1 MANLTT
7 SIKRLLVGR
16 ALRSDKLGDTLLP
29 KRIALPVFAS
39 SNLSSNAY
47 ATQEILIVLAVGG
60 IALINSTIWIA
71 LAVALIMVVVI
82 MSYRQNVRAYTSGG
96 GDYEVVTKNL
106 GRKPG
111 LIVASSLMVDY
122 IMTVAVSV
130 SAAKD
135 NLISVFPI
143 VGNHGMFV
151 AFALIILIT
160 VMNLRGL
167 RDSGFLFAIPAYF
180 FMASIAF
187 VTVWAIV
194 KISQGN
200 VLKAESADWTITEQ
214 GSIAGIA
221 LVFLFARA
229 FSSGCSALTGVEA
242 ISNGVPAFRKPKSE
256 NAAKTLT
263 LLGIISVSLFMAI
276 TLLALKTGVKVTDKN
291 ENLIGLPEGAQ
302 QKTVIVQ
309 ISDATFGN
317 FSLGTLI
324 VAVATALI
332 LVAAANT
339 AFNGFPVL
347 TSILSQDRFLP
358 RQLHNRGDRL
368 AFSNGIL
375 FLGLASAISVY
386 IFDASV
392 TRLIQLYILAVFT
405 SVSFGQLGMI
415 IHWTRNIKLTTDA
428 AARSKMVISRTI
440 NAIGFIFTF
449 SVLFIVLITK
459 FTTGAWLVV
468 LIIPILITLMGSIYS
483 HYKKVSEELKL
494 DSEDS
499 QTLPSRIHGI
509 VLVSKMHKPTLRAI
523 YYARATRPSTLEAV
537 TVLVDNQDTE
547 DLKADWER
555 LEIPIPLKVLDSPF
569 REVTRPILDYVK
581 NIKRESP
588 RDVISIFVPQ
598 YVVGHWWEQLL
609 HNQSA
614 LRLKSRL
621 LFTPGVMVVSVPW
634 QLISSENVKEK
645 KPRPVIQNLRR
656 P

>member
-332 LVAAANT
+332 LIAAANT

-375 FLGLASAISVY
+375 FLGFASAISVY

-428 AARSKMVISRTI
+428 AARSKMVVSRTI

>member
-221 LVFLFARA
+221 LVFLYARA

-317 FSLGTLI
+317 FSFGTLI

-332 LVAAANT
+332 LIAAANT

-440 NAIGFIFTF
+440 NAIGFVFTF

-537 TVLVDNQDTE
+537 TLLVDNQDTE

>member
-151 AFALIILIT
+151 AFALIFLIT

-332 LVAAANT
+332 LIAAANT

-440 NAIGFIFTF
+440 NAIGFVFTF

>member
-16 ALRSDKLGDTLLP
+16 ALRSDKLGETLLP

-332 LVAAANT
+332 LIAAANT

-440 NAIGFIFTF
+440 NAIGFVFTF

>member
-332 LVAAANT
+332 LIAAANT

-375 FLGLASAISVY
+375 FLGFASAISVY

-428 AARSKMVISRTI
+428 AARSKMVVSRTI
-440 NAIGFIFTF
+440 NAIGFVFTF

>member
-187 VTVWAIV
+187 VTVWALV

-440 NAIGFIFTF
+440 NAIGFVFTF

>member
-309 ISDATFGN
+309 ISDAPFGN

-332 LVAAANT
+332 LIAAANT

-392 TRLIQLYILAVFT
+392 TRLIQLYIRAVFT

>member
-1 MANLTT
+1 VANLTT

-332 LVAAANT
+332 LIAAANT

-375 FLGLASAISVY
+375 FLGFASAISVY

-428 AARSKMVISRTI
+428 AARSKMVVSRTI
-440 NAIGFIFTF
+440 NAIGFVFTF

>member
-332 LVAAANT
+332 LIAAANT

-375 FLGLASAISVY
+375 FLGFASAISVY

-392 TRLIQLYILAVFT
+392 TRLIQMYILAVFT

-428 AARSKMVISRTI
+428 AARSKMVVSRTI
-440 NAIGFIFTF
+440 NAIGFVFTF

>member
-1 MANLTT
+1 MAILTT

-71 LAVALIMVVVI
+71 LAVVLIMGVVI

-106 GRKPG
+106 GRRPG
-111 LIVASSLMVDY
+111 LIVASSLMIDY

-135 NLISVFPI
+135 NLISVFPFA
-143 VGNHGMFV
+143 GNYGMAV

-167 RDSGFLFAIPAYF
+167 RDSGFIFAIPAYF
-180 FMASIAF
+180 FMVSIAF
-187 VTVWAIV
+187 VTIWAVV
-194 KISQGN
+194 KSMQGIE
-200 VLKAESADWTITEQ
+200 LKAESANWTITEQ

-221 LVFLFARA
+221 LIFLFARA

-256 NAAKTLT
+256 NAAKTLA
-263 LLGIISVSLFMAI
+263 LLGFISVSLFMSI
-276 TLLALKTGVKVTDKN
+276 TYLALKTGVKVTENN
-291 ENLIGLPEGAQ
+291 ENLIGLPEGQQ

-317 FSLGTLI
+317 FTLGTLI
-324 VAVATALI
+324 VAFATALI
-332 LVAAANT
+332 LIAAANT

-375 FLGLASAISVY
+375 FLGFAAAISVY
-386 IFDASV
+386 VFDASV

-415 IHWTRNIKLTTDA
+415 IHWTRNIKLSTDPA
-428 AARSKMVISRTI
+428 LRSKMSRSRII
-440 NAIGFIFTF
+440 NAVGFFFTF
-449 SVLFIVLITK
+449 SVLLIALITK
-459 FTTGAWLVV
+459 FTQGAWLVV
-468 LIIPILITLMGSIYS
+468 LIVPILITLMGSIYA

-494 DSEDS
+494 DSGDIQS
-499 QTLPSRIHGI
+499 LPSRIHGI

-581 NIKRESP
+581 SIRRESP

-614 LRLKSRL
+614 LRLKTRL

-634 QLISSENVKEK
+634 QLISSEKVKEK
-645 KPRPVIQNLRR
+645 NPRPVTQNLRR

>member
-60 IALINSTIWIA
+60 SALINSTIWIA

-332 LVAAANT
+332 LIAAANT

-440 NAIGFIFTF
+440 NAIGFVFTF

>member
-1 MANLTT
+1 
-7 SIKRLLVGR
+7 
-16 ALRSDKLGDTLLP
+16 
-29 KRIALPVFAS
+29 
-39 SNLSSNAY
+39 
-47 ATQEILIVLAVGG
+47 
-60 IALINSTIWIA
+60 
-71 LAVALIMVVVI
+71 
-82 MSYRQNVRAYTSGG
+82 
-96 GDYEVVTKNL
+96 
-106 GRKPG
+106 
-111 LIVASSLMVDY
+111 
-122 IMTVAVSV
+122 
-130 SAAKD
+130 
-135 NLISVFPI
+135 
-143 VGNHGMFV
+143 
-151 AFALIILIT
+151 
-160 VMNLRGL
+160 
-167 RDSGFLFAIPAYF
+167 
-180 FMASIAF
+180 MASIAF

-332 LVAAANT
+332 LIAAANT

-428 AARSKMVISRTI
+428 AARSKMVVSRTI
-440 NAIGFIFTF
+440 NAIGFVFTF

-494 DSEDS
+494 DSEES

>member
-106 GRKPG
+106 GRRPG

-143 VGNHGMFV
+143 AGNHGMFI

-276 TLLALKTGVKVTDKN
+276 TILALKTGVKVTDKN

-317 FSLGTLI
+317 FSIGTLI
-324 VAVATALI
+324 VAIATALI
-332 LVAAANT
+332 LIAAANT

-428 AARSKMVISRTI
+428 AARSKMVMSRTI
-440 NAIGFIFTF
+440 NAIGFFFTF

-494 DSEDS
+494 DTEDN

-645 KPRPVIQNLRR
+645 KPRPVVQNLRR

>member
-1 MANLTT
+1 
-7 SIKRLLVGR
+7 
-16 ALRSDKLGDTLLP
+16 LP

-106 GRKPG
+106 GRRPG

-143 VGNHGMFV
+143 AGNHGMFI

-187 VTVWAIV
+187 VTIWAIV

-276 TLLALKTGVKVTDKN
+276 TILALKTGVKVTDKN

-317 FSLGTLI
+317 FSIGTLI
-324 VAVATALI
+324 VAIATALI
-332 LVAAANT
+332 LIAAANT

-375 FLGLASAISVY
+375 FLGIASAISVY

-428 AARSKMVISRTI
+428 AARSKMVMSRTI
-440 NAIGFIFTF
+440 NAIGFFFTF

-494 DSEDS
+494 DTEDN

-645 KPRPVIQNLRR
+645 KPRPVVQNLRR

>member
-332 LVAAANT
+332 LIAAANT

-440 NAIGFIFTF
+440 NAIGFVFTF

-645 KPRPVIQNLRR
+645 KSRPVIQNLRR

>member
-1 MANLTT
+1 VANLTT

-151 AFALIILIT
+151 ALALIILIT

-214 GSIAGIA
+214 GSVAGIA

-291 ENLIGLPEGAQ
+291 ENLVGLPEGAQ

-317 FSLGTLI
+317 FSFGTLI

-332 LVAAANT
+332 LIAAANT

-428 AARSKMVISRTI
+428 AARSKMVISRII
-440 NAIGFIFTF
+440 NAIGFVFTF

-537 TVLVDNQDTE
+537 TVLVDNQDTD

-581 NIKRESP
+581 SIKRESP

-645 KPRPVIQNLRR
+645 NPRPVVQNLRR

>member
-1 MANLTT
+1 VANLTT

-332 LVAAANT
+332 LIAAANT

-375 FLGLASAISVY
+375 FLGFASAISVY

-415 IHWTRNIKLTTDA
+415 IHWTRNIKLTSDA

-440 NAIGFIFTF
+440 NAIGFVFTF

>member
-143 VGNHGMFV
+143 VGNHGMLV

-332 LVAAANT
+332 LIAAANT

>member
-187 VTVWAIV
+187 VTVWALV

-332 LVAAANT
+332 LIAAANT

-428 AARSKMVISRTI
+428 AASSKMVISRTI

-645 KPRPVIQNLRR
+645 KSRPVIQNLRR

>member
-428 AARSKMVISRTI
+428 AARSKMVMSRTI
-440 NAIGFIFTF
+440 NAIGFFFTF

-494 DSEDS
+494 DSEDN

-581 NIKRESP
+581 SIKRESP

-634 QLISSENVKEK
+634 QLISSENVKDK
-645 KPRPVIQNLRR
+645 NPRPVVQNLRR

>member
-1 MANLTT
+1 
-7 SIKRLLVGR
+7 VGR

-332 LVAAANT
+332 LIAAANT

-440 NAIGFIFTF
+440 NAIGFVFTF

>member
-1 MANLTT
+1 
-7 SIKRLLVGR
+7 VGR

-106 GRKPG
+106 GRRPG

-143 VGNHGMFV
+143 AGNHGMFI

-187 VTVWAIV
+187 VTIWAIV

-276 TLLALKTGVKVTDKN
+276 TILALKTGVKVTDKN

-317 FSLGTLI
+317 FSIGTLI
-324 VAVATALI
+324 VAIATALI
-332 LVAAANT
+332 LIAAANT

-428 AARSKMVISRTI
+428 AARSKMVVSRTI
-440 NAIGFIFTF
+440 NAIGFFFTF

-494 DSEDS
+494 DTEDN

-645 KPRPVIQNLRR
+645 KPRPVVQNLRR

>member
-1 MANLTT
+1 VANLTT

-106 GRKPG
+106 GRRPG

-143 VGNHGMFV
+143 AGNHGMFI

-187 VTVWAIV
+187 VTIWAIV

-276 TLLALKTGVKVTDKN
+276 TILALKTGVKVTDKN

-317 FSLGTLI
+317 FSIGTLI
-324 VAVATALI
+324 VAIATALI
-332 LVAAANT
+332 LIAAANT

-375 FLGLASAISVY
+375 FLGIASAISVY

-428 AARSKMVISRTI
+428 AARSKMVVSRTI
-440 NAIGFIFTF
+440 NAIGFVFTF

-645 KPRPVIQNLRR
+645 KPRPVVQNLRR

>member
-16 ALRSDKLGDTLLP
+16 ALRSDKIGDTLLP

-71 LAVALIMVVVI
+71 LAVALIMIVVI

-106 GRKPG
+106 GRRPG

-151 AFALIILIT
+151 AFSLIILIT

-263 LLGIISVSLFMAI
+263 ILGVISVSLFMAI
-276 TLLALKTGVKVTDKN
+276 TILALKTGVKVTDKN

-324 VAVATALI
+324 VAIATALI
-332 LVAAANT
+332 LIAAANT

-375 FLGLASAISVY
+375 FLGVASAISVY

-428 AARSKMVISRTI
+428 SARSKMVMSRTI
-440 NAIGFIFTF
+440 NAIGFFFTF

-468 LIIPILITLMGSIYS
+468 LIIPVLITLMGSIYS

-494 DSEDS
+494 DSEDN

-537 TVLVDNQDTE
+537 TVLVDNQDTD

-581 NIKRESP
+581 SIKRESP

-645 KPRPVIQNLRR
+645 NPRPVVQNLRR

>member
-1 MANLTT
+1 
-7 SIKRLLVGR
+7 VGR

-332 LVAAANT
+332 LIAAANT

-415 IHWTRNIKLTTDA
+415 IHWTRNIKLTSDA

-440 NAIGFIFTF
+440 NAIGFVFTF

>member
-1 MANLTT
+1 VANLTT

-16 ALRSDKLGDTLLP
+16 ALRSDKIGDTLLP

-71 LAVALIMVVVI
+71 LAVALIMIVVI

-106 GRKPG
+106 GRRPG

-151 AFALIILIT
+151 AFSLIILIT

-263 LLGIISVSLFMAI
+263 ILGVISVSLFMAI
-276 TLLALKTGVKVTDKN
+276 TILALKTGVKVTDKN

-324 VAVATALI
+324 VAIATALI
-332 LVAAANT
+332 LIAAANT

-375 FLGLASAISVY
+375 FLGVASAISVY

-428 AARSKMVISRTI
+428 SARSKMVMSRTI
-440 NAIGFIFTF
+440 NAIGFFFTF

-468 LIIPILITLMGSIYS
+468 LIIPVLITLMGSIYS

-494 DSEDS
+494 DSEDN

-537 TVLVDNQDTE
+537 TVLVDNQDTD

-581 NIKRESP
+581 SIKRESP

-645 KPRPVIQNLRR
+645 NPRPVVQNLRR

>member
-332 LVAAANT
+332 LIAAANT

-375 FLGLASAISVY
+375 FLGIASAISVY

-428 AARSKMVISRTI
+428 AARSKMVVSRTI
-440 NAIGFIFTF
+440 NAIGFVFTF

>member
-1 MANLTT
+1 VANLTT

-16 ALRSDKLGDTLLP
+16 ALRSDKIGDTLLP

-71 LAVALIMVVVI
+71 LAVALIMIVVI

-106 GRKPG
+106 GRRPG

-151 AFALIILIT
+151 AFSLIILIT

-263 LLGIISVSLFMAI
+263 ILGVISVSLFMAI
-276 TLLALKTGVKVTDKN
+276 TILALKTGVKVTDKN

-324 VAVATALI
+324 VAIATALI
-332 LVAAANT
+332 LIAAANT

-375 FLGLASAISVY
+375 FLGVASAISVY

-428 AARSKMVISRTI
+428 SARSKMVVSRTI
-440 NAIGFIFTF
+440 NAIGFFFTF

-468 LIIPILITLMGSIYS
+468 LIIPVLITLMGSIYS

-494 DSEDS
+494 DSEDN

-537 TVLVDNQDTE
+537 TVLVDNQDTD

-581 NIKRESP
+581 SIKRESP

-645 KPRPVIQNLRR
+645 NPRPVVQNLRR

>member
-1 MANLTT
+1 MAILTT
-7 SIKRLLVGR
+7 SLKRLLVGR

-39 SNLSSNAY
+39 SNFSSNAY

-60 IALINSTIWIA
+60 FALINSTIWIA
-71 LAVALIMVVVI
+71 LAVVLFMGVVV
-82 MSYRQNVRAYTSGG
+82 MSYRQNVRAYASGG
-96 GDYEVVTKNL
+96 GDYEVVTSNL
-106 GRKPG
+106 GRRSG
-111 LIVASSLMVDY
+111 LVVASSLMIGY

-135 NLISVFPI
+135 NLISAFPFA
-143 VGNHGMFV
+143 GDYGMVV
-151 AFALIILIT
+151 ALALIVLIT

-167 RDSGFLFAIPAYF
+167 RDSGFIFAIPAYF

-187 VTVWAIV
+187 VTIWAVI
-194 KISQGN
+194 KSAQGN
-200 VLKAESADWTITEQ
+200 ELKAESASWTITEQ
-214 GSIAGIA
+214 GSFAGIA

-229 FSSGCSALTGVEA
+229 FTSGCSALTGVEA
-242 ISNGVPAFRKPKSE
+242 ISNGVPAFRKPKSK
-256 NAAKTLT
+256 NAATTLA
-263 LLGIISVSLFMAI
+263 LMGFISVSLFASI
-276 TLLALKTGVKVTDKN
+276 TFLALKTGVQVTEKN
-291 ENLIGLPEGAQ
+291 ENLIGLPEGQQ

-317 FSLGTLI
+317 FTLGTLI
-324 VAVATALI
+324 VAFATALI

-375 FLGLASAISVY
+375 FLGFAAAISVY
-386 IFDASV
+386 VFDASV

-405 SVSFGQLGMI
+405 SISFGQLGMI
-415 IHWTRNIKLTTDA
+415 IHWTRNIKLSTDSA
-428 AARSKMVISRTI
+428 LRSKMSRSRII
-440 NAIGFIFTF
+440 NAVGFLFTF
-449 SVLFIVLITK
+449 SVLLIVLITK
-459 FTTGAWLVV
+459 FTQGAWLVV
-468 LIIPILITLMGSIYS
+468 LIIPILITLMGSIYA

-494 DSEDS
+494 DSGDNQS
-499 QTLPSRIHGI
+499 LPSRIHGI

-555 LEIPIPLKVLDSPF
+555 LEVPIPLKVLDSPF

-581 NIKRESP
+581 SIKRESP

-645 KPRPVIQNLRR
+645 NPRPVTQNLRR

>member
-1 MANLTT
+1 VADLTT
-7 SIKRLLVGR
+7 SIKRLLLGR

-135 NLISVFPI
+135 NLISVFPTA
-143 VGNHGMFV
+143 GNNGMFI
-151 AFALIILIT
+151 AFALIVLIT

-167 RDSGFLFAIPAYF
+167 KDSGFLFAIPAYF

-187 VTVWAIV
+187 VTVWAII
-194 KISQGN
+194 KTAQGN
-200 VLKAESADWTITEQ
+200 VLKAESSNWTISEQ

-276 TLLALKTGVKVTDKN
+276 TILALKTGVKVTDKN

-309 ISDATFGN
+309 ISEATFGN

-332 LVAAANT
+332 LIAAANT

-347 TSILSQDRFLP
+347 TSILSQIVFF
-358 RQLHNRGDRL
+358 QGN
-368 AFSNGIL
+368 
-375 FLGLASAISVY
+375 Y
-386 IFDASV
+386 I
-392 TRLIQLYILAVFT
+392 
-405 SVSFGQLGMI
+405 
-415 IHWTRNIKLTTDA
+415 
-428 AARSKMVISRTI
+428 
-440 NAIGFIFTF
+440 
-449 SVLFIVLITK
+449 
-459 FTTGAWLVV
+459 TG
-468 LIIPILITLMGSIYS
+468 
-483 HYKKVSEELKL
+483 
-494 DSEDS
+494 
-499 QTLPSRIHGI
+499 
-509 VLVSKMHKPTLRAI
+509 
-523 YYARATRPSTLEAV
+523 
-537 TVLVDNQDTE
+537 
-547 DLKADWER
+547 
-555 LEIPIPLKVLDSPF
+555 EID
-569 REVTRPILDYVK
+569 
-581 NIKRESP
+581 
-588 RDVISIFVPQ
+588 
-598 YVVGHWWEQLL
+598 
-609 HNQSA
+609 
-614 LRLKSRL
+614 
-621 LFTPGVMVVSVPW
+621 
-634 QLISSENVKEK
+634 
-645 KPRPVIQNLRR
+645 
-656 P
+656 

>member
-187 VTVWAIV
+187 VTVWALV

-332 LVAAANT
+332 LIAAANT

-428 AARSKMVISRTI
+428 AARSKMVVSRTI

>member
-187 VTVWAIV
+187 VTVWALV

-332 LVAAANT
+332 LIAAANT

>member
-1 MANLTT
+1 
-7 SIKRLLVGR
+7 
-16 ALRSDKLGDTLLP
+16 
-29 KRIALPVFAS
+29 
-39 SNLSSNAY
+39 
-47 ATQEILIVLAVGG
+47 
-60 IALINSTIWIA
+60 
-71 LAVALIMVVVI
+71 MVVVI

-332 LVAAANT
+332 LIAAANT

-428 AARSKMVISRTI
+428 AARSKMVVSRTI
-440 NAIGFIFTF
+440 NAIGFVFTF

>member
-187 VTVWAIV
+187 VTVWALV

-332 LVAAANT
+332 LIAAANT

-440 NAIGFIFTF
+440 NAIGFFFTF